1 MIQSTLNVIAKIFA
15 EQFLTAEETEELFN
29 ETVLMTLARAT
40 NADTNIH
47 PVEVALVKTKV
58 KEVTGQ
64 DVTEVDV
71 RVAANSDL
79 FERTSLENCLIRIN
93 TILTTDQKVS
103 IVRALSEVVKV
114 DQKITQREVSF
125 FNRVSDSLNL
135 TPSDLMGLVIQ

>member
-15 EQFLTAEETEELFN
+15 EQFLTPEETEELFY
-29 ETVLMTLARAT
+29 EAVLMTLARAT

-58 KEVTGQ
+58 KEVTDQ
-64 DVTEVDV
+64 DITDADV

-79 FERTSLENCLIRIN
+79 FERTSLENALIRIN
-93 TILTTDQKVS
+93 SILTSEQKVV
-103 IVRALSEVVKV
+103 IVRALSEVIQVDLKV
-114 DQKITQREVSF
+114 TQREISF

-135 TPSDLMGLVIQ
+135 TPADLMGLVTK

>member
-47 PVEVALVKTKV
+47 PVEVALVITKV

-125 FNRVSDSLNL
+125 FNRVSDSLSL

>member
-15 EQFLTAEETEELFN
+15 EQFLTSEETEELFN

-47 PVEVALVKTKV
+47 PVEVALVITKV

>member
-15 EQFLTAEETEELFN
+15 EQFLTPEETEELFY

-58 KEVTGQ
+58 KEVTDQ
-64 DVTEVDV
+64 DVTDADV

-79 FERTSLENCLIRIN
+79 FERTSLENALIRIN
-93 TILTTDQKVS
+93 SILTTEQKVA
-103 IVRALSEVVKV
+103 IVRALSEVVQV
-114 DQKITQREVSF
+114 DQKVTQREVSF

-135 TPSDLMGLVIQ
+135 TPADLMGLVTK

>member
-71 RVAANSDL
+71 RVAANSEL

>member
-15 EQFLTAEETEELFN
+15 EQYLTAEETEELFY

-64 DVTEVDV
+64 DITEADV

-93 TILTTDQKVS
+93 TILTTEQKVS
-103 IVRALSEVVKV
+103 IVRALSEVVQV
-114 DQKITQREVSF
+114 DEKITQREVSF

>member
-15 EQFLTAEETEELFN
+15 EQFLTPEETEELFN

-58 KEVTGQ
+58 KEVTNQ
-64 DVTEVDV
+64 DVTDVDV

-93 TILTTDQKVS
+93 TILTTEQKVS
-103 IVRALSEVVKV
+103 IVKALSEVVQV

-135 TPSDLMGLVIQ
+135 TPADLMGLVVQ

>member
-64 DVTEVDV
+64 DVTEADV

-93 TILTTDQKVS
+93 TILTTEQKVS
-103 IVRALSEVVKV
+103 IVRALSEVVQV

-135 TPSDLMGLVIQ
+135 SPSDLMGLVIQ

>member
-15 EQFLTAEETEELFN
+15 EQFLTPEETEELFN

-58 KEVTGQ
+58 KEVTDQ
-64 DVTEVDV
+64 DVTDVDV

-93 TILTTDQKVS
+93 TILTTEQKVS
-103 IVRALSEVVKV
+103 IVRALSEVVQV

-135 TPSDLMGLVIQ
+135 TPADLMGLVVQ

>member
-15 EQFLTAEETEELFN
+15 EQFLSPEETEELFN

-47 PVEVALVKTKV
+47 PIEVALVRTKV
-58 KEVTGQ
+58 KEVTDQ
-64 DVTEVDV
+64 DVSEADV
-71 RVAANSDL
+71 RVAANSHL
-79 FERTSLENCLIRIN
+79 FERASLENYLIRIN

-103 IVRALSEVVKV
+103 IVKALSEVIQV
-114 DQKITQREVSF
+114 DQRITQREVSF

-135 TPSDLMGLVIQ
+135 TPSDLMGLVLR

>member
-15 EQFLTAEETEELFN
+15 EQFLTPEETEELFN

-58 KEVTGQ
+58 KEVTNQ
-64 DVTEVDV
+64 DVTDVDV

-93 TILTTDQKVS
+93 TILTTEQKVS
-103 IVRALSEVVKV
+103 IVKALSEVVQV

-135 TPSDLMGLVIQ
+135 TPADLMGLVIQ

>member
-15 EQFLTAEETEELFN
+15 EQFLTAEETEELFY

-64 DVTEVDV
+64 DITEADV

-93 TILTTDQKVS
+93 TILTTEQKVS
-103 IVRALSEVVKV
+103 IVRALSEVVQV
-114 DQKITQREVSF
+114 DEKITQREVSF

>member
-15 EQFLTAEETEELFN
+15 EQFLTPEETEELFN

-58 KEVTGQ
+58 KEVTDQ
-64 DVTEVDV
+64 DVTDVDV

-93 TILTTDQKVS
+93 TILTIEQKVS
-103 IVRALSEVVKV
+103 IVRALSEVVQV

-135 TPSDLMGLVIQ
+135 TPADLMGLVVQ